1 MTQEERFA
9 LIRTLLKRVAPESDP
24 AILKPDD
31 PIQSSL
37 GMDSY
42 DFLQFII
49 AMCEA
54 TGVTI
59 PEEDYG
65 KIGTMRELEGYLGEK
80 GH

>member
-1 MTQEERFA
+1 MTQEERIA
-9 LIRTLLKRVAPESDP
+9 HIRTLLKRVAPESDP

-31 PIQSSL
+31 PIQSTL

-49 AMCEA
+49 AVCEA

-65 KIGTMRELEGYLGEK
+65 KIGTMEGLDQYFRK
-80 GH
+80 IRI

>member
-1 MTQEERFA
+1 MTTEERYT

-31 PIQSSL
+31 PIQSTL

-49 AMCEA
+49 AVCAE
-54 TGVTI
+54 TKVNI

-65 KIGTMRELEGYLGEK
+65 QIRTMEGLDKYLRPK
-80 GH
+80 R

>member
-1 MTQEERFA
+1 MTQEERIA
-9 LIRTLLKRVAPESDP
+9 LIRALLKRVAPESDP

-31 PIQSSL
+31 PIQSTL

-65 KIGTMRELEGYLGEK
+65 KIRTMRGLDK
-80 GH
+80 RISH